1 VRDCFRGRR
10 EEGEKRIYNLG
21 MQSIDALFADYA
33 SYHQTPGNKAFHRL
47 GIPLIMFSLIG
58 ILTVVKVGLIGGISW
73 DVAMILIAVSSA
85 YYFVV
90 EWRLALAMLAVSIAF
105 YFVSAVI
112 PFWINVALFVLGW
125 IFQFIGHKVYE
136 HKNPAFFR
144 NFVHLLVG
152 PLWILNDVVPMV
164 KKSGA

>member
-1 VRDCFRGRR
+1 
-10 EEGEKRIYNLG
+10 
-21 MQSIDALFADYA
+21 MQSIEALFADYA

-47 GIPLIMFSLIG
+47 GIPLIMLTLIG
-58 ILTVVKVGLIGGISW
+58 MLTQVKLFMAGGVLFDAAIL
-73 DVAMILIAVSSA
+73 LIAAASA

-90 EWRLALAMLAVSIAF
+90 EWRLALPMIAISIAF
-105 YFVSAVI
+105 YFLGAAI
-112 PFWINVALFVLGW
+112 PLLFNAALFVLGW

-152 PLWILNDVVPMV
+152 PLWILNDVVPVV
-164 KKSGA
+164 KRGRA